1 MLLIGW
7 DVGIKNL
14 SYCVIEY
21 KDNNY
26 TIRDWNIIDLRYENE
41 DEEKQY
47 ILESLKKAN
56 KLEEK
61 AKAKAKSKA
70 KAKAKADAKA
80 GAKTEDNDN
89 DIDLNSKDNAK
100 SKAKAKAKTKKC
112 SKISLK
118 DLSRNLYKKLEQ
130 NNNFSNF
137 DYVIIENQPV
147 LKNPTMK
154 SIQMILYSYFSFKS
168 LSLENFKDL
177 ILMSA
182 SNKLKVYKDEIDT
195 EEMEKINKLKSKYSR
210 NKKISILHTKL
221 LLNEHEYNA
230 KTWFDFFNN
239 NKKKDDLADSFLMI
253 LYYLK
258 KNKLIK

>member
-1 MLLIGW
+1 MILIGW

-14 SYCVIEY
+14 SYCVVEYNEEKKEY
-21 KDNNY
+21 K
-26 TIRDWNIIDLRYENE
+26 ILDWNIIDLRTDGTEEEETIVE
-41 DEEKQY
+41 DT
-47 ILESLKKAN
+47 KKT
-56 KLEEK
+56 K
-61 AKAKAKSKA
+61 AKTKSKA
-70 KAKAKADAKA
+70 KAK
-80 GAKTEDNDN
+80 TTSLEDNEDEKEN
-89 DIDLNSKDNAK
+89 P
-100 SKAKAKAKTKKC
+100 KAKAKKTQKC

-118 DLSRNLYKKLEQ
+118 DLSRNLYKQLEE
-130 NNNFSNF
+130 NNYFSNF

-168 LSLENFKDL
+168 LNIQSFKDL
-177 ILMSA
+177 ILMNA
-182 SNKLKVYKDEIDT
+182 SNKLKVYKGEVDKDEMD
-195 EEMEKINKLKSKYSR
+195 KINNLKSKYSR

-221 LLNEHEYNA
+221 ILEQHEFN
-230 KTWFDFFNN
+230 KNNWIGFFDK

>member
-14 SYCVIEY
+14 SYCLVEY
-21 KDNNY
+21 NDNNY
-26 TIRDWNIIDLRYENE
+26 VIKDWNIIDLRHDN
-41 DEEKQY
+41 EEKQEV
-47 ILESLKKAN
+47 INS
-56 KLEEK
+56 
-61 AKAKAKSKA
+61 S
-70 KAKAKADAKA
+70 
-80 GAKTEDNDN
+80 
-89 DIDLNSKDNAK
+89 NSKTK
-100 SKAKAKAKTKKC
+100 VKVKTKEKKC

-118 DLSRNLYKKLEQ
+118 DLSRNLYKKLEE
-130 NNNFSNF
+130 NSSFSNF

-168 LSLENFKDL
+168 LNISNFKDL
-177 ILMSA
+177 LLMNA
-182 SNKLKVYKDEIDT
+182 SNKLKVYKGDVDSED
-195 EEMEKINKLKSKYSR
+195 MKKINKLKSKYSR
-210 NKKISILHTKL
+210 NKKLSILHTNL
-221 LLNEHEYNA
+221 LLKEHEYNS
-230 KTWFDFFNN
+230 KNWCEFFNK

>member
-14 SYCVIEY
+14 SYCLVEY
-21 KDNNY
+21 NDNNY
-26 TIRDWNIIDLRYENE
+26 VIKDWNIIDLRHDN
-41 DEEKQY
+41 EEKQEV
-47 ILESLKKAN
+47 INSSNSNTEVKV
-56 KLEEK
+56 
-61 AKAKAKSKA
+61 
-70 KAKAKADAKA
+70 
-80 GAKTEDNDN
+80 KTKE
-89 DIDLNSKDNAK
+89 
-100 SKAKAKAKTKKC
+100 KKC

-118 DLSRNLYKKLEQ
+118 DLSRNLYKKLEE
-130 NNNFSNF
+130 NSSFSNF

-168 LSLENFKDL
+168 LGIENFKDL
-177 ILMSA
+177 LLMNA
-182 SNKLKVYKDEIDT
+182 SNKLKVYKGDVDS

-210 NKKISILHTKL
+210 NKKLSILHTNL
-221 LLNEHEYNA
+221 LLKEHEYNS
-230 KTWFDFFNN
+230 KNWCEFFNK